1 MATYTDALNRSIN
14 LEAPPTRIIS
24 LVPSIT
30 ETLFTFGVGDRVVGV
45 TRFCSEPAT
54 QVAGKAKVGGTKT
67 LDVKAVLELKP
78 DLVIANA
85 EENRQEDIRQLLAA
99 GQRVFVTFPRT
110 VAAAI
115 QMLRQL
121 AQMTGSLEAADPI
134 LEDAEQTLAD
144 ARAANQSRTKLRVF
158 CPIWRRPWMTVGPNT
173 YMHDFIA
180 ACGGVNVFSE
190 RHERYPMSD
199 LDEVARRVPEIILLP
214 DEPYPFTTQALRR
227 TDRVPVRPGRGQQ
240 PYISTGWQTPRLVW
254 PPHRRQPPL
263 CAAAHVGRSGF
274 RRDKW
279 SGRRGIDRYCEPSRF
294 TVSCIQG
301 ALVPRLEV
309 KNLRMSNVKTV
320 FLLVLLTGLLI
331 GIGYAVA
338 GPAGAIFAFIISLAM
353 NIGSYWFSDKLAL
366 QMTGAR
372 AGLPGRGA
380 ATSTASSTT
389 SSPWPA
395 CPSRKVYVIQNDSPN
410 AFATGRNEKH
420 AAVAATT
427 GIMRI
432 LDDRE
437 LHRRLRPRAR
447 PHPQQGH
454 PGQRHRRHH
463 RRRHHVPRHDAPVEP
478 HLRWLRRP

>member
-45 TRFCSEPAT
+45 TRFCSEPAN

-121 AQMTGSLEAADPI
+121 AQMTGSLEAAGPI
-134 LEDAEQTLAD
+134 LEDAEQALAD

-180 ACGGVNVFSE
+180 ACGGINVFSE

-214 DEPYPFTTQALRR
+214 DEPYPFTTKHFAELTEYQYVPAVVNSRIYLLDGKHLGWYGPRIAGSLRYL
-227 TDRVPVRPGRGQQ
+227 QQ
-240 PYISTGWQTPRLVW
+240 LMWGDPTSAETNG
-254 PPHRRQPPL
+254 
-263 CAAAHVGRSGF
+263 AAAGV
-274 RRDKW
+274 
-279 SGRRGIDRYCEPSRF
+279 
-294 TVSCIQG
+294 
-301 ALVPRLEV
+301 
-309 KNLRMSNVKTV
+309 
-320 FLLVLLTGLLI
+320 
-331 GIGYAVA
+331 
-338 GPAGAIFAFIISLAM
+338 
-353 NIGSYWFSDKLAL
+353 
-366 QMTGAR
+366 
-372 AGLPGRGA
+372 
-380 ATSTASSTT
+380 
-389 SSPWPA
+389 
-395 CPSRKVYVIQNDSPN
+395 
-410 AFATGRNEKH
+410 
-420 AAVAATT
+420 
-427 GIMRI
+427 
-432 LDDRE
+432 
-437 LHRRLRPRAR
+437 
-447 PHPQQGH
+447 
-454 PGQRHRRHH
+454 
-463 RRRHHVPRHDAPVEP
+463 
-478 HLRWLRRP
+478 